1 MKNFVS
7 IPASVII
14 LIISIFMNNYGQG
27 NDSRLKKDLVEK
39 GKAELI
45 KTELDFYKAT
55 QEKGWGQAFIEFAD
69 DSAALLRQ
77 DAFPV
82 INKSA
87 IIRLYKGKESNI
99 LNLKWTPMKAGV
111 SNDGS
116 LGYTYGNWVFTWI
129 NKDGKEEHTYG
140 NYVTIWKKQP
150 DGRWKFVLDGGNTTP
165 PPID

>member
-1 MKNFVS
+1 MKNLVRF
-7 IPASVII
+7 PASVII
-14 LIISIFMNNYGQG
+14 LICSVFINNYGQEI
-27 NDSRLKKDLVEK
+27 DSRYKKNILEK

-45 KTELDFYKAT
+45 KTELEFYKAT

-87 IIRLYKGKESNI
+87 IIQLFKDKEGNV
-99 LNLKWTPMKAGV
+99 LNLKWTPAKAEI

-116 LGYTYGNWVFTWI
+116 LGYTYGNWIFTSKD
-129 NKDGKEEHTYG
+129 KDGKEEYTYG

-150 DGRWKFVLDGGNTTP
+150 GGGWKFVLDGGNTTP
-165 PPID
+165 PPVK

>member
-14 LIISIFMNNYGQG
+14 LICSVLINNYGQEIE
-27 NDSRLKKDLVEK
+27 NKHKKVILEEGK
-39 GKAELI
+39 SELIKAEL
-45 KTELDFYKAT
+45 EFYNAT
-55 QEKGWGQAFIEFAD
+55 QEKGWGKAFIEFAD

-87 IIRLYKGKESNI
+87 IIKLYTGKESNI
-99 LNLKWTPMKAGV
+99 LNLKWTPTKAEV
-111 SNDGS
+111 SNDES
-116 LGYTYGNWVFTWI
+116 LGYTYGNWVFTTKD
-129 NKDGKEEHTYG
+129 KDGADAYTYG
-140 NYVTIWKKQP
+140 NYVTILKKQP

-165 PPID
+165 PPVK

>member
-1 MKNFVS
+1 MKNLVR

-14 LIISIFMNNYGQG
+14 LICSAFINNYGQEIES
-27 NDSRLKKDLVEK
+27 NYKKNIMEK

-45 KTELDFYKAT
+45 ETELEFYKAT

-87 IIRLYKGKESNI
+87 IIQSFKGRESNV
-99 LNLKWTPMKAGV
+99 LNLKWIPAKAEV

-116 LGYTYGNWVFTWI
+116 LGYTYGDWVFTSKD
-129 NKDGKEEHTYG
+129 KDGKEEYTYG

-150 DGRWKFVLDGGNTTP
+150 DGGWKFVLDGGNTIP
-165 PPID
+165 PPVK

>member
-14 LIISIFMNNYGQG
+14 LIISISINNYGQENEG
-27 NDSRLKKDLVEK
+27 RNKQDIVQKA
-39 GKAELI
+39 KAELI
-45 KTELDFYKAT
+45 NSELEFYKAT

-69 DSAALLRQ
+69 DSAALFRQ

-82 INKSA
+82 VNKSA
-87 IIRLYKGKESNI
+87 IIRLYKDKGSNI
-99 LNLKWTPMKAGV
+99 LNLKWTPTKAEV

-116 LGYTYGNWVFTWI
+116 LGYTYGNWVFTSKD
-129 NKDGKEEHTYG
+129 KDGADAYTYG

-165 PPID
+165 PPAK